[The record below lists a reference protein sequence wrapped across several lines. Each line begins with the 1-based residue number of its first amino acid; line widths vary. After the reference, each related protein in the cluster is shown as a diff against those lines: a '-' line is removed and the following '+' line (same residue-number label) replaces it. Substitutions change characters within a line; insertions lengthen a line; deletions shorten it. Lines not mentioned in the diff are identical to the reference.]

1 MPTDVIMPQMGESI
15 FEGTITK
22 WLKQPGEKVQRDEPL
37 FEISTDKVDAEIPAP
52 ASGTLQDIKVQ
63 AGATV
68 QVNTVVGTIAGEGE
82 AAGAAPSAPAAST
95 APPAPAGG
103 DGSRS
108 TQTEVAQPPSGEEPK
123 KPSAPQTGKQSAQL
137 SADEKIG
144 LEREQ
149 QGAVLEYPEA
159 GEQERLRS
167 SPLVRRMAKENK
179 VDLAQVPG
187 TGLGGR
193 ITKDDIE
200 SFIAKHGAGGS
211 QPAAPAKPAAVS
223 APSAPAPSMPATV
236 TPLQPV
242 GGVTPGEVV
251 PMSVMRKKIAERM
264 VLSKR
269 TSAHV
274 HGVFEV
280 DMTRIVK
287 LRENMKT
294 KFEQATGNKLTFTP
308 FFARAVVHGI
318 RKWPII
324 NSSVEGENIHY
335 HPSINLGIAVALDW
349 GLIVP
354 VVKNAEE
361 RSFVGL
367 QRAITDLGERARTK
381 KLKPDEVQGGTFT
394 ITNPGVFGAK
404 FGMPIINQPQV
415 AILGVGGIMKKP
427 VVVTDKDGNDSIAI
441 RSMMHLSIGY
451 DHRIVDGA
459 VADQFMAEV
468 KQFLEDW
475 NEELL

>member
-68 QVNTVVGTIAGEGE
+68 QVNTVVGTIAEEGA
-82 AAGAAPSAPAAST
+82 AAGASAP
-95 APPAPAGG
+95 
-103 DGSRS
+103 
-108 TQTEVAQPPSGEEPK
+108 VAQPA
-123 KPSAPQTGKQSAQL
+123 KPGADGAGSKQAEAAPQAKAEAPKTTQNIPADL
-137 SADEKIG
+137 ATDEKEG
-144 LEREQ
+144 LQRQQ
-149 QGAVLEYPEA
+149 QGKVQEYEEG
-159 GEQERLRS
+159 GEQDRVRS
-167 SPLVRRMAKENK
+167 SPLVRRIAKENN
-179 VDLAQVPG
+179 VDLTKVPG

-193 ITKDDIE
+193 ITKEDIE
-200 SFIAKHGAGGS
+200 SFISRHGAAAPAAAAS
-211 QPAAPAKPAAVS
+211 FTPTAVQPAAAA
-223 APSAPAPSMPATV
+223 PTAPAVTV
-236 TPLQPV
+236 PLQPI
-242 GGVTPGEVV
+242 GGVTPGDVV
-251 PMSVMRKKIAERM
+251 PMTTMRKKIAEHM
-264 VLSKR
+264 IMSKR

-274 HGVFEV
+274 HGIFEV
-280 DMTRIVK
+280 DVTRIVK
-287 LRENMKT
+287 LRESMKA
-294 KFEQATGNKLTFTP
+294 KFEQATGNKLTYTP
-308 FFARAVVHGI
+308 FFARAVIHAI

-335 HPSINLGIAVALDW
+335 HPTINLGIAVALDW

-367 QRAITDLGERARTK
+367 QRAISDLGERARTK

-394 ITNPGVFGAK
+394 ITNPGIFGAE
-404 FGMPIINQPQV
+404 FGLPIINQPQV
-415 AILGVGGIMKKP
+415 AILGVGGIKKRP
-427 VVVTDKDGNDSIAI
+427 VVLTDKEGNDTIAI

-451 DHRIVDGA
+451 DHRIIDGA
-459 VADQFMAEV
+459 VADQFMDEL
-468 KQFLEDW
+468 KKFLQNW
-475 NEELL
+475 NEALL